1 MLRALKLLIYIYNKY
16 NQTTLK
22 NKMLRQNQKNTE
34 IIIKQ
39 NDTDFD
45 LNSDFSDPFGDNYF
59 NKEDSTDDLS
69 SQSK

>member
-1 MLRALKLLIYIYNKY
+1 
-16 NQTTLK
+16 
-22 NKMLRQNQKNTE
+22 MLRQNQNNTE

>member
-1 MLRALKLLIYIYNKY
+1 
-16 NQTTLK
+16 
-22 NKMLRQNQKNTE
+22 MLRQKPLNTE
-34 IIIKQ
+34 IIIQKQ
-39 NDTDFD
+39 DADFD